1 MLKIW
6 GRLSSINVRKVV
18 WTAQELGLAYER
30 TDAGGP
36 FGVVN
41 TPDYLRDNP
50 NGLVPLIEDSGFRL
64 WESNVIVRYLCAK
77 YSPGMLCPDSLQTR
91 FNAER
96 WMDWQQTSINPA
108 GREAFIQWI
117 RTPAELRNHEAITKS
132 VAATAPKLAMLDRH
146 LAQSAFVAGEHFTM
160 GDIPLGCEIHR
171 WWGLPH
177 AGSPDRAHP
186 HIARWYRGVLS
197 RPGIKGVLDLALQ

>member
-1 MLKIW
+1 MLRIW

-18 WTAQELGLAYER
+18 WAAQELGLAYQR
-30 TDAGGP
+30 TEAGGP
-36 FGVVN
+36 FGIVN

-50 NGLVPLIEDSGFRL
+50 NGLVPLIEDDGFRL
-64 WESNVIVRYLCAK
+64 WESNVIVRYLCANH
-77 YSPGMLCPDSLQTR
+77 SPGTLCPDSLQTR

-117 RTPAELRNHEAITKS
+117 RTPAEQRNHEAITRS
-132 VAATAPKLAMLDRH
+132 VAATAPKLAMLERH
-146 LAQSAFVAGEHFTM
+146 LAQSPFVAGEYFTM

-177 AGSPDRAHP
+177 DNA
-186 HIARWYRGVLS
+186 ARGTYPAIDGWYQRLLARPGTNGVLTLS
-197 RPGIKGVLDLALQ
+197 LQ